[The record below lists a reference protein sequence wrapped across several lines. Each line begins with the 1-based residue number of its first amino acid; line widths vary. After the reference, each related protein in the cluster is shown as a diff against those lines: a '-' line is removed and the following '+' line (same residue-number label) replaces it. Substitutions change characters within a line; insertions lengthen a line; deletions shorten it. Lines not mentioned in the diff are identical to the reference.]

1 MQNQFQD
8 SLLQPEPHAQNSFM
22 TALVQDKVNQSSI
35 LNIIGNQHNQESLKS
50 ISQEELI
57 SQSISRSRETISQ
70 LNNPTLTTNLGGQQV
85 Q

>member
-1 MQNQFQD
+1 
-8 SLLQPEPHAQNSFM
+8 M